1 MTQADTSGEIARRI
15 SHVDADS
22 EVAACYALIRQLRP
36 HLASEQ
42 EFIERWRRQTASGY
56 RLLAIWDGA
65 RPVALAGYRVM
76 ENLVHGRFFYVDD
89 LVTDEALRG
98 SGHGHAL
105 MERLKAE
112 ARSLGCAKLVL
123 DTPLVNT
130 LGHRFYYREGL
141 LATSLR
147 FNIPLVEVEP
157 RSH

>member
-1 MTQADTSGEIARRI
+1 MTQADTPAVMARTI
-15 SHVDADS
+15 SHVDAES
-22 EVAACYALIRQLRP
+22 EAAACYALMRQLRP

-42 EFIERWRRQTASGY
+42 EFIARWRRQSESGY
-56 RLLAIWDGA
+56 RLLAIWDGR

-112 ARSLGCAKLVL
+112 ARTLGCAKLVL
-123 DTPLVNT
+123 DTPLINT

-141 LATSLR
+141 LATALR
-147 FNIPLVEVEP
+147 FNIPLV
-157 RSH
+157 